1 MEKTMVLDVE
11 GMSCAHCVKHV
22 ETALSDLA
30 GVASVKVDLAAG
42 TAVVRF
48 DEGITGLEAFCSAVE
63 DAGYT
68 AKERP

>member
-1 MEKTMVLDVE
+1 MEKTMILDVE

-30 GVASVKVDLAAG
+30 GVSSVKVDLAAG

-48 DEGITGLEAFCSAVE
+48 DDGITGPEAFCSAVE